1 MGFSKPKLSEDGRE
15 VTVAEATEVTTPSS
29 VLTEVFEGDA
39 DEDNGGCPLEE
50 EEAPE
55 TEVVD
60 AVVEAIGVEQAKEE
74 NVDAA

>member
-1 MGFSKPKLSEDGRE
+1 M
-15 VTVAEATEVTTPSS
+15 TVAEATEVTTPSS
-29 VLTEVFEGDA
+29 VLTEVFEGDADDGSREPVSNGDA